1 MTERSTIRKWAAHYA
16 AQREAGEAGW
26 AGAASYPLKEGVLRD
41 ALADHPARPGA
52 AFLELGCGAGNI
64 ALWMA
69 AEGYAASGVDVAP
82 EAIDWARANAARAGL
97 TARFEAADLAGLSL
111 FSDGAFDIIFDGDCL
126 HMIMEPDR
134 PACLREIRRVL
145 KPGGLLIAG
154 GNMRDEAVTDPR
166 LMQLLTPDGFRYM
179 LRSEPELILELTEAG
194 LVLLSVKRY
203 PKRGSQRIISH
214 GAIVRATRD

>member
-1 MTERSTIRKWAAHYA
+1 MTERSTIRKWGSHLA
-16 AQREAGEAGW
+16 AQREAGQAGW
-26 AGAASYPLKEGVLRD
+26 AGAASYPLKQGFIRD
-41 ALADHPARPGA
+41 ALADHPAGPGA
-52 AFLELGCGAGNI
+52 SFLELGCGAGNI

-69 AEGYAASGVDVAP
+69 EQGYSATGVDVAP
-82 EAIDWARANAARAGL
+82 EAVDWARANAARAGQA
-97 TARFEAADLAGLSL
+97 ARFETADLADLSL
-111 FSDGAFDIIFDGDCL
+111 FPDGAFAIIFDGDCL

-166 LMQLLTPDGFRYM
+166 LMQLLTPDGFRYL

-194 LVLLSVKRY
+194 LIPLSVKRY
-203 PKRGSQRIISH
+203 PKRGSQRLISH
-214 GAIVRATRD
+214 CAIVRTTRA